1 MKRKINWLP
10 MLLFICIWGCQTQNK
25 ETKVAGTAGEKPEK
39 ETNYQHIPAELLAGL
54 KAHGG
59 IGAWKEYGQLSYDL
73 TKRGVNEQLVTD
85 LHSRKVLLTLSDYKI
100 GYDGQNVWIA
110 PNKEAM
116 GKGSPRFYHNLNFYF
131 FAVPFVFA
139 DPGIKYEVLP
149 AREIDGKVYDAVKI
163 SYNEGVGDAPG
174 DYYVAHFDQ
183 ETHQLYLLLYTV
195 TYFSGKPHENYNAII
210 YHEWQ
215 NAGGLMVPKL
225 MKGYKYAD
233 GEIGEQRY
241 EARFD
246 NVVFEEKTPAPSL
259 FAMPENAEIDS
270 LQVDT

>member
-1 MKRKINWLP
+1 MKSNINWLIV
-10 MLLFICIWGCQTQNK
+10 LLIALNWGCQTQNK
-25 ETKVAGTAGEKPEK
+25 ESAVAGAQAQKPEK
-39 ETNYQHIPAELLAGL
+39 KVRYEHIPTELLAGL

-59 IGAWKEYGQLSYDL
+59 MDSWKKYGKLSYDL
-73 TKRGVNEQLVTD
+73 TKRGRSEQLVTD

-100 GYDGQNVWIA
+100 GYDGQNVWIT
-110 PNKEAM
+110 PNKAAM
-116 GKGSPRFYHNLNFYF
+116 GGGSPRFYHNLNFYF

-149 AREIDGKVYDAVKI
+149 AREIDGKVYDVVKI
-163 SYNEGVGDAPG
+163 SFNEGVGDAAG

-195 TYFSGKPHENYNAII
+195 TYFSGESHENYNAII

-215 NAGGLMVPKL
+215 NTGELLVPKM

-246 NVVFEEKTPAPSL
+246 NVVFEENKPDASL

-270 LQVDT
+270 LKVDT